1 MPPRG
6 KKHYLETWAD
16 EDGLLPPETPH
27 SSRLPPNQP
36 RGTLDDM
43 DDEIAETDQISSGP
57 LLSRLLSTMRF
68 EHRAPPEDKTQV
80 NGVTNGDTTMTNGD
94 ASNGF
99 NLDGEQEGVNENN
112 KVKAMP
118 PATALPDGA
127 RLPANA
133 PNLSHAQIDE
143 RVKQELRHIGF
154 LSADDEPDYDAH
166 QDDEVAER
174 LRWLQDRLR
183 KVSVLNGARKR
194 RVLELAEEQLAY
206 QEYSTILE
214 DLDGQVQQAYSK
226 RARTS
231 GKSKKNT
238 KRPGGTLAAQ
248 GGAGAGG
255 IGGVT
260 KPGIGDVARQLMNRR
275 ARWEEK
281 IGPVFSGDMRRIRG
295 KDQGIFG
302 EREMERYMRLEREM
316 FDEEQE

>member
-1 MPPRG
+1 
-6 KKHYLETWAD
+6 
-16 EDGLLPPETPH
+16 
-27 SSRLPPNQP
+27 
-36 RGTLDDM
+36 M
-43 DDEIAETDQISSGP
+43 DDEIAETDQVSSGP

-68 EHRAPPEDKTQV
+68 EHRAPPEDKAQV
-80 NGVTNGDTTMTNGD
+80 NGMTNGDTAMTNGD
-94 ASNGF
+94 APNGVSHEA
-99 NLDGEQEGVNENN
+99 EQEAANENSRS
-112 KVKAMP
+112 KAMP
-118 PATALPDGA
+118 PATSLPDNA

-133 PNLSHAQIDE
+133 PNLSHAQIDD
-143 RVKQELRHIGF
+143 RLKQELRHIGF
-154 LSADDEPDYDAH
+154 LSADDEPDYDTH

-238 KRPGGTLAAQ
+238 KRPGGSLAAQ
-248 GGAGAGG
+248 GGPGGG
-255 IGGVT
+255 IGGTT

-281 IGPVFSGDMRRIRG
+281 IGPVFSGDMRRVRG
-295 KDQGIFG
+295 KDQSIFG